1 MAIGKLTSLAVT
13 GANALELT
21 WDDGHVA
28 RVDLGEVIA
37 GHAGLK
43 PIRAAKAFAKAK
55 LSKDGWS
62 VEWPGDIDFGS
73 PQLRRW
79 ADEQSGEAMR
89 AEDFRRWMEEHE
101 LTLDSAASALGLSR
115 RMVAYYLSGEKAIP
129 KTVLLATE
137 GWRARSRAGRKRV
150 GVAEEGA
157 GFVLKRQGQ
166 AIARY
171 AATGQFIPV
180 SPAKK
185 RPSTSIVEQTPRSSP
200 HRKK

>member
-1 MAIGKLTSLAVT
+1 MAIGKLTSLAAVDT
-13 GANALELT
+13 NALELA
-21 WDDGHVA
+21 WDDGHVG

-55 LSKDGWS
+55 LSRDGWS
-62 VEWPGDIDFGS
+62 VEWPGGIDFGS

-89 AEDFRRWMEEHE
+89 PADFRKWMETHE

-115 RMVAYYLSGEKAIP
+115 RMIAYYASGEKEIP

-137 GWRARSRAGRKRV
+137 GFRVRERAGRKRV

-157 GFVLKRQGQ
+157 RLREKRG
-166 AIARY
+166 R
-171 AATGQFIPV
+171 
-180 SPAKK
+180 
-185 RPSTSIVEQTPRSSP
+185 RR
-200 HRKK
+200 

>member
-1 MAIGKLTSLAVT
+1 MAIGKLTSLAVI
-13 GANALELT
+13 GPQALELA

-28 RVDLGEVIA
+28 KVDLGDVIG
-37 GHAGLK
+37 GHPGLK

-79 ADEQSGEAMR
+79 ADEQLGEAMR
-89 AEDFRRWMEEHE
+89 PADFRKWMATQD
-101 LTLDSAASALGLSR
+101 LTLDGAAAALGLSR
-115 RMVAYYLSGEKAIP
+115 RMIAYYASGEKPIP

-137 GWRARSRAGRKRV
+137 GYRARERAGRKKV

-157 GFVLKRQGQ
+157 RFRGKRGT
-166 AIARY
+166 R
-171 AATGQFIPV
+171 
-180 SPAKK
+180 
-185 RPSTSIVEQTPRSSP
+185 
-200 HRKK
+200 RKY